1 MRRDD
6 ETLRENERI
15 STRCPPPSTDSIAER
30 QPRSFWVPVLC
41 GAVILTI
48 GIGARQSFG
57 IFQKPIAAELGVGR
71 ELWSFAN
78 ALSMLLMGLL
88 SPFVGNIADRFG
100 TARTV
105 AAGGVAVCR
114 RHFHDRGGERRRDAD
129 RRQYPV
135 RDRHGGGRVRPDPR
149 RDQPA
154 RPRNAPLDRARRRD
168 GRRLVR
174 PVRDRAVRL
183 GVAAPARQ
191 LARDDGD
198 PRRSSRC

>member
-1 MRRDD
+1 MAAA
-6 ETLRENERI
+6 
-15 STRCPPPSTDSIAER
+15 STDHIAER

-78 ALSMLLMGLL
+78 ALSMLLMGVL

-105 AAGGVAVCR
+105 AAGGVVYVAGILTIACG
-114 RHFHDRGGERRRDAD
+114 DRGRDAD
-129 RRQYPV
+129 ARQYPV

-154 RPRNAPLDRARRRD
+154 DPGNAPLDRARRRD
-168 GRRLVR
+168 GRRIVR

-183 GVAAPARQ
+183 AAAASARQ